1 MSQTELSSLTLQ
13 RLLLFR
19 NRILRQDDV
28 PDVVR
33 KILDL
38 RTKSDLL
45 GRMLELPAATVESI
59 HQQYS
64 DPKYRLFHII
74 DEFVKQVEPPPTWKV
89 ILEALRNP
97 LIGEAHLA
105 QVIEMKCCSFLPT
118 DKGNVP
124 LSL

>member
-13 RLLLFR
+13 SVLLFR
-19 NRILRQDDV
+19 NRILCQDDA
-28 PDVVR
+28 PDVAR
-33 KILDL
+33 ELLDL

-45 GRMLELPAATVESI
+45 GRVLKLPATTVESI
-59 HQQYS
+59 HLQYS
-64 DPKYRLFHII
+64 DPKDRLFHII
-74 DEFVKQVEPPPTWKV
+74 HEFVKQVEPPPTWGV

-105 QVIEMKCCSFLPT
+105 QVIEMKCCSLIPT